1 MNGTRPTLAL
11 GCAQLGNL
19 FGALDDASARELLEA
34 AWDNGIRTFDTAPHY
49 GLGLSERRLGNFL
62 ATLTPAER
70 GEAVVSTKVGRR
82 LRPTPDRAA
91 GDDLAAGFAVPATH
105 ERVWDPSPEG
115 VRASL
120 ESSLVR
126 LGLDRVDTAYL
137 HDPDEY
143 PATERSVETGIAAL
157 AELRD
162 EGLVRAVGTGSKSV
176 AAMLTTL
183 DQPATTAMM
192 VAGRHTLID
201 RSADADLLPRCLGRG
216 IEVAVAGIYNSGLL
230 ATARPSGRFEYA
242 EAPADVVA
250 LAERVA
256 AICERHGVDLPTA
269 ALQFAGRDESV
280 SRVVVGA
287 RTPDQLRTN
296 LERWS
301 APVPESLW
309 DELAGLDL
317 IGTTVAT

>member
-1 MNGTRPTLAL
+1 MNRTRPTLAL

-19 FGALDDASARELLEA
+19 FEAIDDASARELLEL
-34 AWDNGIRTFDTAPHY
+34 AWDTGVRVFDTAPHY

-70 GEAVVSTKVGRR
+70 AEAVVSTKVGR
-82 LRPTPDRAA
+82 LLAPTPDRASA
-91 GDDLAAGFAVPATH
+91 TDLEAGFDVPATH
-105 ERVWDPSPEG
+105 ERVWDASTDG
-115 VRASL
+115 VRRSL
-120 ESSLVR
+120 EASLVR

-201 RSADADLLPRCLGRG
+201 RSADADLLPRCLRRG
-216 IEVAVAGIYNSGLL
+216 TEVAVAGVYNSGLL
-230 ATARPSGRFEYA
+230 ATPRPSGRFEYA
-242 EAPADVVA
+242 EAPAHVVA
-250 LAERVA
+250 LAQRVA
-256 AICERHGVDLPTA
+256 ATCERHGVDLPTA

-287 RTPDQLRTN
+287 RTPGQLRTN

-301 APVPESLW
+301 TAVPESLW
-309 DELAGLDL
+309 DELAGLEL